1 MSSDMHRL
9 LKRQLKRHLG
19 SAEEIPEQWQNLID
33 AVNQAYWGA
42 ETDRNRLEH
51 TLELSSQEL
60 LEANTQ
66 LQMVVQTVENQVT
79 ERTAAL
85 LRANT
90 ELEIT
95 LKELKQTQMQL
106 VQQEKM
112 SSLGRLVAGIA
123 HEINNPVSFIYGNLV
138 YAKDYMDNLL
148 ELIDTYRQAYPQPE
162 AHVKKVLVSIDPDYI
177 AKDTEKLFQSIQ
189 NGADRIKQIVLALR
203 NFSRLDEAKLKPTD
217 LHEGIDS
224 TLMLLTS
231 RFKKIIFAD
240 KIQLIQQYGALPKLE
255 CYASELNQVFMHLL
269 GNALDA
275 LETCPKFAVSAT
287 TLLEQCLEATVHQQL
302 QKLIEI
308 YPHLSVLGQQ
318 QQPTIWIFTQV
329 VDDKVQ
335 LWFVDN
341 GSGIAERISQQI
353 FDPFFTTKP
362 VGQGMGLG
370 LSLSYQIVTQKHQGI
385 LNCYSIPGLGTAF
398 LVALP
403 IKPLM

>member
-9 LKRQLKRHLG
+9 LKRQLKRYLG
-19 SAEEIPEQWQNLID
+19 DSEIIPEQWQGLIE

-60 LEANTQ
+60 LEANAQ
-66 LQMVVQTVENQVT
+66 LQAVLETVEKQVAD
-79 ERTAAL
+79 RTIAL
-85 LRANT
+85 MQANG
-90 ELEIT
+90 ELELT
-95 LKELKQTQMQL
+95 LKELKQTQLQL

-123 HEINNPVSFIYGNLV
+123 HEINNPVGFIYGNLV

-148 ELIDTYRQAYPQPE
+148 ELIDTYRQYYPTPE
-162 AHVKKVLVSIDPDYI
+162 APVQKILASVDPDFV
-177 AKDTEKLFQSIQ
+177 AQDAEKLFQSMHM
-189 NGADRIKQIVLALR
+189 GADRIKQIVLALR
-203 NFSRLDEAKLKPTD
+203 NFSRLDEAKLKPAD

-224 TLMLLTS
+224 TLMLLGS
-231 RFKKIIFAD
+231 RLKKIIFAD
-240 KIQLIQQYGALPKLE
+240 KIHVVKQYGSLPKIE

-275 LETCPKFAVSAT
+275 LETCPKFAFPESEAQDLDAKSMASSQFKE
-287 TLLEQCLEATVHQQL
+287 LLAS
-302 QKLIEI
+302 
-308 YPHLSVLGQQ
+308 YPHLSVLEQQ
-318 QQPTIWIFTQV
+318 QQPTIWIFTHLVNDQA
-329 VDDKVQ
+329 Q

-341 GSGIAERISQQI
+341 GSGIAERISQCI

-370 LSLSYQIVTQKHQGI
+370 LALSYQIVTQNHQGH

-403 IKPLM
+403 MRL